1 MYYNYKQTQVHFQ
14 VFGNGTIPIVF
25 LHGWGGSIDSF
36 KFLVPYLNK
45 NFKVLIIDFPPFGF
59 SEEPKETFAINDY
72 ATLTQEIIISQ
83 GFDCPILVGHSFG
96 GRVAIILASKGLC
109 KSLILTSAAGL
120 KPKRG
125 IKYYIKVLKHKFC
138 KFFKIK
144 YNGGSKDYKAL
155 SPKMKKTFV
164 NIVSTY
170 LEKYAIHI
178 NVPTILFWGK
188 KDKDTPFYM
197 AKRLKKLIKT
207 SEIISFKKSGHFC
220 YIQNWKIFVMVIN
233 SFAGVN

>member
-1 MYYNYKQTQVHFQ
+1 MYYTYKSTQVHFQ
-14 VFGNGTIPIVF
+14 IYGNGIVPIVF
-25 LHGWGGSIDSF
+25 LHGWGGSNDSF
-36 KFLVPYLNK
+36 KFLIPYLNK
-45 NFKVLIIDFPPFGF
+45 NYKALIIDFPPFGF
-59 SEEPKETFAINDY
+59 SEEPKEEFTIFDY
-72 ATLTQEIIISQ
+72 ANLTQEIIANQ
-83 GFDCPILVGHSFG
+83 GFQNPILVGHSFG

-125 IKYYIKVLKHKFC
+125 IKYYYRVLKHKFC
-138 KFFKIK
+138 KLFRIK
-144 YNGGSKDYKAL
+144 HKAGSKDYMAL
-155 SPKMKKTFV
+155 SLKMKKTFV

-170 LEKYAIHI
+170 LDKYAIHI

-207 SEIISFKKSGHFC
+207 SEIISFKKSNHFC
-220 YIQNWKIFVMVIN
+220 YIQNWKIFIMIIN